1 MHLLI
6 LPFVLA
12 GLSAKIFNN
21 RLKNKTPEKQID
33 IILAS
38 FFTTVTPQHFGEF
51 NEDIKDEFTTSTEEG
66 TITYQN
72 I

>member
-12 GLSAKIFNN
+12 GLGAKVINN
-21 RLKNKTPEKQID
+21 KLKNKTPEKQID

-38 FFTTVTPQHFGEF
+38 FFTTLTPQHLGEF
-51 NEDIKDEFTTSTEEG
+51 NDDIKNEIETSTRKREN
-66 TITYQN
+66 TK
-72 I
+72 

>member
-6 LPFVLA
+6 LPVVLL
-12 GLSAKIFNN
+12 GLSAKVINN

-51 NEDIKDEFTTSTEEG
+51 NEDIKDEIETSTRKRENS
-66 TITYQN
+66 Y
-72 I
+72 

>member
-6 LPFVLA
+6 LPFILA
-12 GLSAKIFNN
+12 GVSAKVINN

-51 NEDIKDEFTTSTEEG
+51 NENIQNSNKTSRRKR
-66 TITYQN
+66 QN
-72 I
+72 TH

>member
-6 LPFVLA
+6 LPFILA
-12 GLSAKIFNN
+12 GVSAKVINN

-51 NEDIKDEFTTSTEEG
+51 NENIQNSSKTSRRKR
-66 TITYQN
+66 QN
-72 I
+72 TH